1 MRILYL
7 CVDGGID
14 LTGRTGGSIHI
25 RNFVR
30 ALTELGHQ
38 VTVVCT
44 RVSSPKS
51 LEDELRAEVRPAPL
65 AAWNHGLARAIRAGN
80 RLIGRATRNNPDAVR
95 TLHNLRFL
103 RTAAKA
109 ARELDP
115 DFIYERYSLWGM
127 AGLRL
132 ARNRSI
138 PLVLEV
144 NAPLAFEQQRFRAGL
159 TCPPLARWV
168 ERRIWRKADLSI
180 VVSESL
186 RGLLQ
191 NAGAR
196 PECIH
201 VLPNAANPRLF
212 HMDLDGKPLREHLNF
227 NGRFVIGFVG
237 MFRPW
242 HGVDLLISALE
253 DLHQADPSV
262 HLLLVGD
269 GPLRQQ
275 FEAEVRKKGLQE
287 AVTFAGGLAHQEV
300 PQYLAAMDVAVA
312 PYPALDDFY
321 YSPIKLYEYM
331 AAGRAVVASRV
342 GQVAETILDGVNG
355 LLFNPGDRTGL
366 INCLR
371 RLQKDTALRNELG
384 RRASAACS
392 DHTWDRNAARVLNW
406 VEPLANRKRLVAVPA
421 KRGLG

>member
-14 LTGRTGGSIHI
+14 LTGRSGGSIHI

-51 LEDELRAEVRPAPL
+51 LEDELHAEVRLSPL
-65 AAWNHGLARAIRAGN
+65 AAWNHGLAHVIRAGN
-80 RLIGRATRNNPDAVR
+80 RLIGHATRNVPDAVR
-95 TLHNLRFL
+95 TLHNLGFL

-115 DFIYERYSLWGM
+115 DFIYERYSLWGV

-168 ERRIWRKADLSI
+168 ERQIWRNADLSI

-196 PECIH
+196 PERIH
-201 VLPNAANPRLF
+201 VLANAANPRLF
-212 HMDLDGKPLREHLNF
+212 HMAVDGKPLRERLNF

-242 HGVDLLISALE
+242 HGIDLLISALE
-253 DLHQADPSV
+253 DLQRAGPPV

-287 AVTFAGGLAHQEV
+287 AVTFAGGVAHQDV
-300 PQYLAAMDVAVA
+300 PEYLAAMDVAVA

-321 YSPIKLYEYM
+321 FSPIKLYEYM

-342 GQVAETILDGVNG
+342 GQIAETIQDGVNG
-355 LLFNPGDRTGL
+355 LLYDPGDRTGL
-366 INCLR
+366 VNCLR
-371 RLQKDTALRNELG
+371 RLQNDVALRHELG
-384 RRASAACS
+384 AKASAACS
-392 DHTWDRNAARVLNW
+392 DHTWDRNAARVLDW
-406 VEPLANRKRLVAVPA
+406 IEPLVNRKLPVAVSA
-421 KRGLG
+421 

>member
-1 MRILYL
+1 MCQFF
-7 CVDGGID
+7 CVNGHGLVSRDGVQGKGVPSPAQSRRKIVLAHCAPLSSGGI
-14 LTGRTGGSIHI
+14 
-25 RNFVR
+25 
-30 ALTELGHQ
+30 
-38 VTVVCT
+38 
-44 RVSSPKS
+44 
-51 LEDELRAEVRPAPL
+51 
-65 AAWNHGLARAIRAGN
+65 
-80 RLIGRATRNNPDAVR
+80 RATRNNPDAVR

-103 RTAAKA
+103 RTAARA
-109 ARELDP
+109 ARKLDP

-196 PECIH
+196 PERIH

-212 HMDLDGKPLREHLNF
+212 HMDLDGKPLRERLNF

-242 HGVDLLISALE
+242 HGIDLLISALE
-253 DLHQADPSV
+253 DLYRAGPPV

-275 FEAEVRKKGLQE
+275 F
-287 AVTFAGGLAHQEV
+287 
-300 PQYLAAMDVAVA
+300 
-312 PYPALDDFY
+312 
-321 YSPIKLYEYM
+321 
-331 AAGRAVVASRV
+331 
-342 GQVAETILDGVNG
+342 
-355 LLFNPGDRTGL
+355 
-366 INCLR
+366 
-371 RLQKDTALRNELG
+371 
-384 RRASAACS
+384 
-392 DHTWDRNAARVLNW
+392 
-406 VEPLANRKRLVAVPA
+406 
-421 KRGLG
+421 

>member
-14 LTGRTGGSIHI
+14 PTGGKGGSIHI

-44 RVSSPKS
+44 RVSSPQS

-65 AAWNHGLARAIRAGN
+65 AAWNHGLANAIRAGN
-80 RLIGRATRNNPDAVR
+80 RLIGQATRNNLDAVR

-132 ARNRSI
+132 ARKRSI

-144 NAPLAFEQQRFRAGL
+144 NAPLTFEQQHFRSGL

-168 ERRIWRKADLSI
+168 ERRIWRNADLSI

-186 RGLLQ
+186 RNLLQ

-196 PECIH
+196 PERIH
-201 VLPNAANPRLF
+201 VLANAANPRLF
-212 HMDLDGKPLREHLNF
+212 HMAVEGKPVRERLHV
-227 NGRFVIGFVG
+227 NGGFVIGFVG

-242 HGVDLLISALE
+242 HGIDLLISALE
-253 DLHQADPSV
+253 DLQRAGPPA

-287 AVTFAGGLAHQEV
+287 AVTFVGGVAHQDV
-300 PQYLAAMDVAVA
+300 PEYLAAMDVAVA

-321 YSPIKLYEYM
+321 FSPIKLYEYM

-342 GQVAETILDGVNG
+342 GQVAETIQDGVNG
-355 LLFNPGDRTGL
+355 LLFDPGDRTGL
-366 INCLR
+366 VNCLR
-371 RLQKDTALRNELG
+371 RLQNDVALRHELG
-384 RRASAACS
+384 TKARAACS
-392 DHTWDRNAARVLNW
+392 DHTWDRNAARVLDW
-406 VEPLANRKRLVAVPA
+406 VEPLVKRRRLVAVS
-421 KRGLG
+421 G

>member
-7 CVDGGID
+7 CEDGGID
-14 LTGRTGGSIHI
+14 LTGRSGGSIHI

-51 LEDELRAEVRPAPL
+51 LEDELRAEVRPAPY
-65 AAWNHGLARAIRAGN
+65 AAWNDGLARAIRAGN
-80 RLIGRATRNNPDAVR
+80 RLIGRAPRNHPDAVR
-95 TLHNLRFL
+95 TLHNLGFL

-109 ARELDP
+109 ARELNP
-115 DFIYERYSLWGM
+115 DFIYERYSLWAM

-144 NAPLAFEQQRFRAGL
+144 NAPLTFEQQRFRSGL
-159 TCPPLARWV
+159 TCPRLARWV
-168 ERRIWRKADLSI
+168 ERRIWRNADLSI

-186 RGLLQ
+186 RSLLQ

-196 PECIH
+196 PERLH
-201 VLPNAANPRLF
+201 VLPNAANPHLF
-212 HMDLDGKPLREHLNF
+212 HGALDGQPLRERLNI
-227 NGRFVIGFVG
+227 NGRFVVGFVG

-242 HGVDLLISALE
+242 HGIDLLISALE
-253 DLHQADPSV
+253 DLRRAGLPV

-269 GPLRQQ
+269 GQLRQQ

-287 AVTFAGGLAHQEV
+287 AVTFAGGVSHQDV
-300 PQYLAAMDVAVA
+300 PEYLAAMDVAVA

-342 GQVAETILDGVNG
+342 GQVAEIIEDGVTG
-355 LLFNPGDRTGL
+355 LLFDPGDRTGL
-366 INCLR
+366 VNCLR
-371 RLQKDTALRNELG
+371 RLQNDVALRHELG
-384 RRASAACS
+384 TKASAACS
-392 DHTWDRNAARVLNW
+392 DHTWDRNATRVLDW
-406 VEPLANRKRLVAVPA
+406 VEPLVNRTGLVSVSA
-421 KRGLG
+421 

>member
-1 MRILYL
+1 LGPDL
-7 CVDGGID
+7 SGGRD
-14 LTGRTGGSIHI
+14 LVRAFHNSEFFRVADECTGRLLPS
-25 RNFVR
+25 
-30 ALTELGHQ
+30 
-38 VTVVCT
+38 
-44 RVSSPKS
+44 
-51 LEDELRAEVRPAPL
+51 
-65 AAWNHGLARAIRAGN
+65 
-80 RLIGRATRNNPDAVR
+80 
-95 TLHNLRFL
+95 
-103 RTAAKA
+103 
-109 ARELDP
+109 
-115 DFIYERYSLWGM
+115 FIYERYSLWGT
-127 AGLRL
+127 AGQRL
-132 ARNRSI
+132 ARKHSI

-144 NAPLAFEQQRFRAGL
+144 NSPLTYEEEKYRGGSVF
-159 TCPPLARWV
+159 PSLARWA

-196 PECIH
+196 PERIH
-201 VLPNAANPRLF
+201 VLANAANPRLF
-212 HMDLDGKPLREHLNF
+212 HMEVDGKPLRERLNF

-242 HGVDLLISALE
+242 HGIDLLISALE
-253 DLHQADPSV
+253 DLYRAGPPV

-287 AVTFAGGLAHQEV
+287 AVTFAGGVAHEDV

-312 PYPALDDFY
+312 PYPALDNFY

-342 GQVAETILDGVNG
+342 GQVAETIQDGVNG
-355 LLFNPGDRTGL
+355 LLFNPGDRMGL

-384 RRASAACS
+384 RKASAACS
-392 DHTWDRNAARVLNW
+392 DHTWDRNAARVLDW
-406 VEPLANRKRLVAVPA
+406 VEPLVNRK
-421 KRGLG
+421 